1 MKLLIKNINKTSR
14 CLSFSG
20 IYLLLEV
27 AARGAGGE
35 PATPQP
41 HARMGVGVGTGTRRR
56 SSHARS
62 KGRDAAAARWSP
74 LRRDGDTP
82 SQLAHREAG
91 ARERTRDADVAA
103 DCQSRV
109 AGTGVRSRD
118 SGKLSIGIRLASSCD
133 A

>member
-27 AARGAGGE
+27 AARGAGSE

-56 SSHARS
+56 TLV
-62 KGRDAAAARWSP
+62 AASPGWGHTVAARTSGGRSQGKDTG
-74 LRRDGDTP
+74 RR
-82 SQLAHREAG
+82 R
-91 ARERTRDADVAA
+91 
-103 DCQSRV
+103 
-109 AGTGVRSRD
+109 RSRLPIAGRWD
-118 SGKLSIGIRLASSCD
+118 GSPESGFGETIDWDKIS
-133 A
+133 